1 MPELLEKQLLLYK
14 GFSLGVKED
23 DFLFPGEH
31 GNLIFPGT
39 FLDWLKRELD
49 MAELPNFTI
58 HSLRH
63 TNITL
68 QIASGVPLITVSG
81 RTGHTR
87 TSTTN
92 DIYSHFISS
101 SDSIAAEA
109 IDQIFEE
116 EHNEPKKMSPL
127 NKIEEFKKAKAEM
140 KELFDIIYNKN

>member
-39 FLDWLKRELD
+39 FLDWLKRALD

-68 QIASGVPLITVSG
+68 QIASGVPL
-81 RTGHTR
+81 
-87 TSTTN
+87 N
-92 DIYSHFISS
+92 QEEQDIQEHLQQTIYIHIS
-101 SDSIAAEA
+101 
-109 IDQIFEE
+109 
-116 EHNEPKKMSPL
+116 
-127 NKIEEFKKAKAEM
+127 
-140 KELFDIIYNKN
+140 